1 MECIS
6 PNTFADKTV
15 AEISLLNIWEGNK
28 KLALGDLFKIEQE
41 GNAESDEIIIQF
53 FGDLSKVRR
62 IGTRM
67 STGKILVHG
76 DVGMHLGEEMKGG
89 KIMVQGN
96 AGSWVGCMMKNGT
109 IEIKGDAGDYIGANY
124 RGANMKGMNGGVI
137 IIHGN
142 AGNEVG
148 CFMRNGL
155 IKICGN
161 VDQFAGIHM
170 RGGTIFIQKNSGMRA
185 GAQMVGG
192 KIVIGGFIPS
202 ILPTFQID
210 SIKQQVK
217 VDKTKVNGP
226 FYRFIGDISEVGD
239 GKLFVSKT
247 NNLHLKDYESKIV

>member
-1 MECIS
+1 M
-6 PNTFADKTV
+6 
-15 AEISLLNIWEGNK
+15 NIWEGNK
-28 KLALGDLFKIEQE
+28 KRALGDLFKIDHHV
-41 GNAESDEIIIQF
+41 NPESDEIIIQF

-67 STGKILVHG
+67 STGKIIIHS

-89 KIMVQGN
+89 TITVQGN
-96 AGSWVGCMMKNGT
+96 AGSWVGCMMKKGT
-109 IEIKGDAGDYIGANY
+109 IEIKGNAGDYIGANY
-124 RGANMKGMNGGVI
+124 RGATLKGMNGGVI

-142 AGNEVG
+142 ARNEVG

-170 RGGTIFIQKNSGMRA
+170 RGGTIFIKKNSGMRA

-192 KIVIGGFIPS
+192 KIIICGFTPS

-210 SIKQQVK
+210 SIKQNVK
-217 VDKTKVNGP
+217 VDKAKVRGP
-226 FYRFIGDISEVGD
+226 FYRFIGDISESGE
-239 GKLFVSKT
+239 GKLFISKAS
-247 NNLHLKDYESKIV
+247 NPHLKYYEPKIV